1 MPENSGNVNAGGD
14 VGAVSGVHPS
24 EQEVTNA
31 VHQLPESKQAGL
43 PGIKEVLDQL
53 EAAVE
58 GDDHLQPE
66 AKAEALEQ
74 VKVLAEAGKNPQA
87 QEKRSAAQTAIEV
100 LIKIINEIAGV
111 PTLVGTWERVLPE
124 IKELFGLE

>member
-1 MPENSGNVNAGGD
+1 MPENSGNINAGGD
-14 VGAVSGVHPS
+14 IGAISGVHPS
-24 EQEVTNA
+24 KQEVRNA
-31 VHQLPESKQAGL
+31 INQLPEAHQAGL
-43 PGIKEVLDQL
+43 SGIEEVLEQL

-58 GDDHLQPE
+58 GDDNLQPE
-66 AKAEALEQ
+66 AKTEALER

-87 QEKRSAAQTAIEV
+87 QEKRFAAQTAIED
-100 LIKIINEIAGV
+100 LKGMINKIPGV